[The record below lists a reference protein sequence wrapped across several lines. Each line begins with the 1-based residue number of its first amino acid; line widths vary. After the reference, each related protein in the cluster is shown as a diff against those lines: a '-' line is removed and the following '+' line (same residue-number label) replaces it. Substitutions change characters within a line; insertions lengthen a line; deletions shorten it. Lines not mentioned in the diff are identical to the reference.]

1 MSQRPCDPKQKPL
14 TELRPSRAE
23 LDILR
28 QKTTDLVVEKPEKAA
43 IILTEWLEQSAP
55 RHMPRKK
62 TG

>member
-1 MSQRPCDPKQKPL
+1 MSQRPCDPKNLPAS
-14 TELRPSRAE
+14 ELRPSRAE

-43 IILTEWLEQSAP
+43 IILTGWLNQPAA
-55 RHMPRKK
+55 RRVLRKK